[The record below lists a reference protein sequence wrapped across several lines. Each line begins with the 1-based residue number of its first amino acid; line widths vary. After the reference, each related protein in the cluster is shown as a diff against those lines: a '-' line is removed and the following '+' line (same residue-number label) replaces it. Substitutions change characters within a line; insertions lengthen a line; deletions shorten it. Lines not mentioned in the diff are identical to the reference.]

1 MRGEARHSPPA
12 TRRWRGKKQVSAVV
26 DLRMYIEGGRI
37 IFSFLSHVP
46 LSSGCVEHSRKAVWF
61 QMRFLAHFVYSEP
74 SVLSLLARP
83 TLGA

>member
-1 MRGEARHSPPA
+1 
-12 TRRWRGKKQVSAVV
+12 
-26 DLRMYIEGGRI
+26 MYIEGGRI

-46 LSSGCVEHSRKAVWF
+46 LSSGRVEHSRKAVWF

-83 TLGA
+83 ILVASQAYEHAVDKLEDVQPALQEALAV